1 MKIEGNVASQSSADK
16 CPECS
21 GQNLIRDD
29 NSGEIVCGN
38 CGFVI
43 RRIMDRGE
51 DWRAFTPEERKSRPR
66 AGAPPMY
73 SIHDKGLSTTI
84 GRIDYDAFGRKL
96 PLETRFQMW
105 RLRKWQIRSRMN
117 AGTARNLA
125 QAMAEI
131 GRLSD
136 KLAIPK
142 QIKETAAFIYRK
154 ALDERIIRG
163 RSIPVIATAALYTA
177 CRITRVPRTLKEISE
192 ASLFSKKE
200 IGRGYRLLI
209 RKLNLKIPIVDPV
222 DYISK
227 IAGPLKISGE
237 TQGLAIKIL
246 QEAKRKRIR
255 SGKDPKGLAAAA
267 LYIAGQI
274 NNEGIRQHNLAET
287 AGVTEVTIRNRYKQ
301 LRRELGLKLP

>member
-1 MKIEGNVASQSSADK
+1 MEKNK
-16 CPECS
+16 CPECG

-29 NSGEIVCGN
+29 DSGEIVCGN

-51 DWRAFTPEERKSRPR
+51 DWRAFTPEERESRPR

-84 GRIDYDAFGRKL
+84 GRIDYDASGRKL
-96 PLETRFQMW
+96 PPETKFQMW
-105 RLRKWQIRSRMN
+105 RLRKWQIRSRMD

-131 GRLSD
+131 GCLSD
-136 KLAIPK
+136 KLAIIPK
-142 QIKETAAFIYRK
+142 QTKETAAVIYRK
-154 ALDERIIRG
+154 ALTEKIIRG
-163 RSIPVIATAALYTA
+163 RSIPVIATAALYAA
-177 CRITRVPRTLKEISE
+177 CRITGVSRTLKEISE
-192 ASLFSKKE
+192 ASLVNKKE

-209 RKLNLKIPIVDPV
+209 RKLNLKIPIVDSI

-227 IAGPLKISGE
+227 IAGSLKISGE
-237 TQGLAIKIL
+237 TQSLAIKIL

-267 LYIAGQI
+267 LYIAGKI
-274 NNEGIRQHNLAET
+274 NNEGISQCNLAEV

-301 LRRELGLKLP
+301 LEQRLDLKIS